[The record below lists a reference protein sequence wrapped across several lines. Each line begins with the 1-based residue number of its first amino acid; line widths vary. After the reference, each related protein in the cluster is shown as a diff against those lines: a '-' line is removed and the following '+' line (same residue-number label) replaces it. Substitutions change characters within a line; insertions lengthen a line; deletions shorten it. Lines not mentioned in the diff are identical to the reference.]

1 MPSDP
6 ASLLCAGR
14 SWRLAPLSVTLTAV
28 KICLPCCVKKS
39 AQLWTAHVNWGGDG
53 MWASFYMPIFLI
65 FSCTLL
71 LTQEM
76 EILLLHCL
84 PERWVL
90 FWRSEGKNLIWWRGE
105 TRHNRDQLGQSAE
118 PLLQAKVPVSGGTGV
133 GGMALSALR
142 SGRWQ

>member
-14 SWRLAPLSVTLTAV
+14 SSRLTPLSVTLTAV

-39 AQLWTAHVNWGGDG
+39 ARHWTAHVNWGGG
-53 MWASFYMPIFLI
+53 WHVSMWPIFLI

-71 LTQEM
+71 LTKEM
-76 EILLLHCL
+76 EILLLHYF

-90 FWRSEGKNLIWWRGE
+90 FWRSEGKKNWIWWRGE